1 MSKKL
6 RLGAFLS
13 GSGQHISAWQHPNAH
28 AHCTYD
34 IEYFKRLAQTAERGL
49 FDAFFLADSLC
60 ATWGADIRAGLS
72 DQNSFYEPVTLFSA
86 LSMVTQHLGFIA
98 TATTSYEEPYS
109 LARKFASLDHLSAGR
124 AGWNVVT
131 STDDDTARNFGLS
144 QQDAALN
151 RYARAEE
158 FVDTV
163 TELWDSWE
171 DDVFIGDKASGQY
184 FDPSKVH
191 TTNHYGRFFSV
202 KGPLNIARPPQGY
215 PVIVQAGQSEPG
227 LELAARTAEVVF
239 TAQQNLE
246 EAQAFYRDL
255 KGRMGKFGR
264 RVDEL
269 LIMPGVAIYV
279 APTQEQAQA
288 KLDELNSLI
297 NPKAGLALLKTLVGD
312 VDLSA
317 YPLDGPLP
325 DLPAP
330 RGSISRQQL
339 LVNIAREHNFSIRQL
354 YEWIAT
360 ARGHLTLVG
369 TPTQIVDQLQTW
381 FEQGAADGFN
391 IMPPQLPNSLDDFV
405 ELVIPELQRRGL
417 FRTDYEG
424 RTLRE
429 NLGLARPQN
438 QFSEAAK
445 QRPKVQA

>member
-1 MSKKL
+1 M
-6 RLGAFLS
+6 
-13 GSGQHISAWQHPNAH
+13 SAWQHPDAH
-28 AHCTYD
+28 PHYTYD
-34 IEYFKRLAQTAERGL
+34 IEYFKRLAKTAELGL
-49 FDAFFLADSLC
+49 FDALFLADGLS
-60 ATWGADIRAGLS
+60 ATWGADIKSGLS
-72 DQNSFYEPVTLFSA
+72 DQNNFYEPVTLFSA
-86 LSMVTQHLGFIA
+86 LSMATQHLGFIA
-98 TATTSYEEPYS
+98 TATTSYEQPYS

-124 AGWNVVT
+124 CGWNVVT
-131 STDDDTARNFGLS
+131 STDDDAARNFGLS
-144 QQDAALN
+144 QQDLAPN

-171 DDVFIGDKASGQY
+171 DDAFIGDKASGRY
-184 FDPSKVH
+184 FDPNKVH
-191 TTNHYGRFFSV
+191 ITNHHGPLFSV

-239 TAQQNLE
+239 TVQQNLE
-246 EAQAFYRDL
+246 EATAFYRDL
-255 KGRMGKFGR
+255 KTRMVKFGR
-264 RVDEL
+264 SADEL

-288 KLDELNSLI
+288 KRDELNRLI
-297 NPKAGLALLKTLVGD
+297 SPKAGLALLKTLVGD
-312 VDLSA
+312 IDLSS

-325 DLPAP
+325 DLPTT
-330 RGSISRQQL
+330 RGSISRQKL
-339 LVNIAREHNFSIRQL
+339 LVKIAHENNFSIRQL

-369 TPTQIVDQLQTW
+369 TPTQIVDQLQIW

-417 FRTDYEG
+417 FRTEYEG

-438 QFSEAAK
+438 QFAAAGQK
-445 QRPKVQA
+445 RPKIQI